1 MLAPEFNRKEAHM
14 IQGRAWEQ
22 ATPKIVR
29 TSVGPIEYAEFGDG
43 PPVVCLHGAM
53 GAYDQ
58 SAILARTIGSDG
70 YRYIAVSRPGYLG
83 TPLSVGRSAGEQAD
97 ACAAL
102 ADALGIR
109 DAGVMAVSGGGPC
122 AIEFA
127 LKHRG
132 RCRGLVLVSTCSG
145 VVETPIPV
153 SFQLTK
159 LLARSP
165 LIVKLL
171 RRNTRANLERAA
183 HRSVRDPNACARML
197 QDPEARSLFEAL
209 VMSTFDRMRQRL
221 AGMDNDIAVTR
232 TTSYELEN
240 IRVPVL
246 VVHGT
251 IDRLVP
257 FEKHGQVLAARIPGA
272 RLLAVDGGEHVAI
285 FTHRD
290 RVKAEVGEFLA
301 RYVAYQSTATV

>member
-1 MLAPEFNRKEAHM
+1 MD
-14 IQGRAWEQ
+14 QGRPPVD
-22 ATPKIVR
+22 ATPKIVQTR
-29 TSVGPIEYAEFGDG
+29 VGPIECAAFGDG
-43 PPVVCLHGAM
+43 PAVLCLHGAM

-58 SAILARTIGSDG
+58 SLILARTLGADG
-70 YRYIAVSRPGYLG
+70 CRYIGVSRPGYLG
-83 TPLSVGRSAGEQAD
+83 TPLSVGRSATEQAD

-102 ADALGIR
+102 LDALEIPH
-109 DAGVMAVSGGGPC
+109 AGVMAVSGGGPC

-127 LKHRG
+127 LRHRD

-145 VVETPIPV
+145 VVDTPIPA

-165 LIVKLL
+165 VIVKLL

-183 HRSVRDPNACARML
+183 HRSVRDPKACARML
-197 QDPEARSLFEAL
+197 QDPEARALFEAL
-209 VMSTFDRMRQRL
+209 VMSTFDRMGQRL

-251 IDRLVP
+251 IDR
-257 FEKHGQVLAARIPGA
+257 
-272 RLLAVDGGEHVAI
+272 
-285 FTHRD
+285 
-290 RVKAEVGEFLA
+290 
-301 RYVAYQSTATV
+301 